1 MQAIPVQ
8 TARDST
14 HKVLIVEDHRD
25 SREAL
30 KALFEAFGYIVAEAT
45 NGRDAILAA
54 QEEQPHVILMDIMM
68 PEMDGFDA
76 TRRIRAIPAFAKTP
90 IIAVTAM
97 EGARELALQ
106 AGMSDYVRKPV
117 DIRGLLNKVSGLLEP
132 TTV

>member
-8 TARDST
+8 TARDT
-14 HKVLIVEDHRD
+14 GHKVLIVEDHRD

-45 NGRDAILAA
+45 NGRDAVLAA
-54 QEEQPHVILMDIMM
+54 QAEQPHIILMDIMM

-76 TRRIRAIPAFAKTP
+76 TRKIRAIPAFATTP

-132 TTV
+132 TTA